1 MKNAFYFVFKDLFI
15 LQIFTFL
22 SIFFGYVKKTWEKV
36 MADFKMYDVTDWT
49 TNDYHTIFPNISRSK
64 ENQADHK
71 IYSMRNILLQ
81 KSYTKYG
88 EKLVVDP
95 FIQHISEST
104 IWIVLNVVFV
114 LCPIWGLPK
123 YVKNRCWPLAL
134 TLHKMFLKNKKRTGT
149 NLFTSFSA

>member
-1 MKNAFYFVFKDLFI
+1 
-15 LQIFTFL
+15 
-22 SIFFGYVKKTWEKV
+22 

-71 IYSMRNILLQ
+71 IYGMRNILLQ

-104 IWIVLNVVFV
+104 I
-114 LCPIWGLPK
+114 
-123 YVKNRCWPLAL
+123 
-134 TLHKMFLKNKKRTGT
+134 
-149 NLFTSFSA
+149 